1 VVACRWTANAH
12 VQTGFPIE
20 SRLLVRRKWNVM
32 SPSDE
37 LMNRP
42 RGGHSAGF
50 LLGTV
55 TAILA
60 VTAIVVWFAGQ
71 QFGWSGVQVLSAEL
85 GLLCTLLAAVAG
97 YLVFERGRS
106 GSQSQVNEAASNLTT
121 IVAEDGSVRHAPRA
135 MTLDDLA
142 RALYLKHGIF
152 WRYRESWVL
161 LVGPARSVA
170 SHIPDLASQDWHV
183 TGDTVLLHCPV
194 DANGLPDRDW
204 LRRLAQIR
212 RRRPLDAVVI
222 LTESMD
228 DDAHAQRSV
237 NTSRTILAQIALG
250 LHWSAPVHVVTE
262 TGLDTVVRNGDTVIG
277 CALPRRVNEDKTF
290 NALATLCDRLAITG
304 TGNLAQDGS
313 NRYLAELSQRLESWA
328 NPLTRF
334 VSGLAS
340 TPRLPVEVRGAW
352 FVPATGLPASA
363 PTRGDLPPAIWQHVG
378 VEGRRAGGR
387 RVGWHP
393 STVGATIVTVCAC
406 LWIAG
411 MAISAGSNT
420 RELLF
425 AKTVVQGAT
434 TARDDHPGLHALLD
448 LQHEIERFEYRAT
461 DGAPWYSRFG
471 LNRDA
476 AILNG
481 LWQAYSP
488 ASRRL
493 LVTPTQQG
501 LENALASVSAMRT
514 DIADSATTQQAV
526 QGHKTLKTYLMMA
539 EPQRAD
545 AKLMEPEMT
554 RNWLTRAALTLG
566 ERQDLGHQFFPFFAH
581 HLPTHP
587 AWAIQP
593 RADLVNGTRQTLLA
607 IMGVK
612 NSTDTLYHSI
622 LDAAAGKY
630 GDQTLATML
639 AGTDARGLFH
649 TSATV
654 PGVYTRQAFD
664 GQIAQA
670 IDDAAARQDVSTD
683 WTLGVTSSAQP
694 RVESAE
700 VLRHELRQMYF
711 DDYAQHWQSFANSIQ
726 WEPAATLPAV
736 AEQLRL
742 FADARQSPLI
752 ALMKTLDYQGR
763 AGENVQSL
771 SDTLVAKAQNLI
783 GKHEYAGQLEK
794 EAKAMMPA
802 APLDAAFG
810 PVLRLVG
817 PAQVQGGVASS
828 VSMSGYLNAVT
839 TLRLK
844 LEAMTNSGSMDDQA
858 KQVAQSLF
866 QGKNSDLS
874 DTRNYASLI
883 AASLGEQWSGLGA
896 SLFLRPVDQAMQAVL
911 RPAQASLN
919 DAWRQSVVEPWARS
933 FQGRYPFASSSD
945 DASFPELVRFIRDQT
960 GLIPAFINRQLAGAL
975 ELHGD
980 QWVPG
985 SAGAQGIR
993 FDPTFLH
1000 NLNVLQG
1007 IASHLLASGAA
1018 QYRFDLMPQ
1027 PTGDV
1032 TETLLTIDGQKLK
1045 YFNQADRW
1053 QPFVWPGNDLLVTG
1067 TRLEWQTVQSG
1078 LSKSFERDGRWAFI
1092 RMLESAHV
1100 EPLSDARFRLTWL
1113 ATPASSGAV
1122 PAAIATAAV
1131 PVPASDPDSLLPGTP
1146 LAALP
1151 KTFTHPITYV
1161 MRTDAGKGP
1170 LELLALRGFTMPSRI
1185 FAPAPS
1191 PAATKSAGPPP
1202 LPASA
1207 VAAARHAA
1215 VPLPHGALPD
1225 VE

>member
-1 VVACRWTANAH
+1 MVKPVVHNTQAPHMRGASFVVFAL
-12 VQTGFPIE
+12 V
-20 SRLLVRRKWNVM
+20 LL
-32 SPSDE
+32 
-37 LMNRP
+37 
-42 RGGHSAGF
+42 
-50 LLGTV
+50 
-55 TAILA
+55 
-60 VTAIVVWFAGQ
+60 IV
-71 QFGWSGVQVLSAEL
+71 L
-85 GLLCTLLAAVAG
+85 GLLTWIAARQYEWSDARLLGIELALVMAVFALIGGFVLSGRGTRDALQGAGLSGQNELGTGTASAGAVTLK
-97 YLVFERGRS
+97 E
-106 GSQSQVNEAASNLTT
+106 
-121 IVAEDGSVRHAPRA
+121 
-135 MTLDDLA
+135 LA
-142 RALYLKHGIF
+142 RTLYLRHGLF
-152 WRYRESWVL
+152 WRYRESWLL
-161 LVGPARSVA
+161 LVGNAPAVA
-170 SHIPDLASQDWHV
+170 AHMPGLATQDWHV
-183 TGDTVLLHCPV
+183 TGDTVLLHCPA
-194 DANGLPDRDW
+194 DQNGLPDRTW
-204 LRRLAQIR
+204 LRRLAR
-212 RRRPLDAVVI
+212 LRWRRPLDAIVW
-222 LTESMD
+222 LTDPLGDEL
-228 DDAHAQRSV
+228 AAQRSAV
-237 NTSRTILAQIALG
+237 AAKATLTEIAIG
-250 LHWSAPVHVVTE
+250 LRWSAPLHVVTATDLAAVE
-262 TGLDTVVRNGDTVIG
+262 GDGEEPIG
-277 CALPRRVNEDKTF
+277 CTLPRRYDDRAVS
-290 NALATLCDRLAITG
+290 NALQSLGERLAIDG
-304 TGNLAQDGS
+304 TRIVARDRRR
-313 NRYLAELSQRLESWA
+313 RYLAELSQRLETWRA
-328 NPLTRF
+328 PLTRF
-334 VSGLAS
+334 GVILAQS
-340 TPRLPVEVRGAW
+340 RHVPVEPRGAW
-352 FVPATGLPASA
+352 FLPARSQMPSTPEGEFVA
-363 PTRGDLPPAIWQHVG
+363 PLIWQRIG
-378 VEGRRAGGR
+378 SLGRRSGGR
-387 RVGWHP
+387 RVGWHS
-393 STVGATIVTVCAC
+393 STVGATIMTVCAC
-406 LWIAG
+406 LWIGG
-411 MAISAGSNT
+411 MAVSAGANT
-420 RELLF
+420 RDQLF
-425 AKTVVQGAT
+425 AKTVVQGAA
-434 TARDDHPGLHALLD
+434 TARDDHAGLRALLD

-476 AILNG
+476 MILKG

-501 LENALASVSAMRT
+501 LENALATVAAMRT
-514 DIADSATTQQAV
+514 DVADPATTQQAV

-554 RNWLTRAALTLG
+554 RNWLTHAALTLG
-566 ERQDLGHQFFPFFAH
+566 ERQDLAHQFFPFFAQ

-607 IMGVK
+607 ITGVK

-683 WTLGVTSSAQP
+683 WTLGATSSVQP
-694 RVESAE
+694 RVESAD
-700 VLRHELRQMYF
+700 VLRKELRQMYF
-711 DDYAQHWQSFANSIQ
+711 DDYAQHWQAFANSIQ
-726 WEPAATLPAV
+726 WESAPTLPAV

-771 SDTLVAKAQNLI
+771 SDTLVAKAQGLI
-783 GKHEYAGQLEK
+783 GKHEYAGQVEG
-794 EAKAMMPA
+794 EIKAMMPA

-817 PAQVQGGVASS
+817 PAQAQGGVASS

-844 LEAMTNSGSMDDQA
+844 LEAMTNSGSMNDQA

-866 QGKNSDLS
+866 QGRNSDLS
-874 DTRNYASLI
+874 DTRSYASLI

-911 RPAQASLN
+911 QPAQASLN

-933 FQGRYPFASSSD
+933 FQGRYPFASSGD

-960 GLIPAFINRQLAGAL
+960 GLIPAFINQQLAGAL

-993 FDPTFLH
+993 FDPTFLR

-1018 QYRFDLMPQ
+1018 QYRFDLMAQ

-1045 YFNQADRW
+1045 YFNQADHW

-1078 LSKSFERDGRWAFI
+1078 LNRSFERDGRWAFI

-1100 EPLSDARFRLTWL
+1100 EPLSDARFRLTWS
-1113 ATPASSGAV
+1113 ATPGSSGAA
-1122 PAAIATAAV
+1122 PPSAGTAAV

-1146 LAALP
+1146 LAPLP

-1170 LELLALRGFTMPSRI
+1170 LELLALRGFTMPPRI
-1185 FAPAPS
+1185 FAPAPA
-1191 PAATKSAGPPP
+1191 PAAMKSAGPPP

-1207 VAAARHAA
+1207 VAAARHAS
-1215 VPLPHGALPD
+1215 VPLPHGTIPY